1 MRRPR
6 RPSATAHL
14 LAAAL
19 AAALLLPGRPATAA
33 TLQLA
38 GPAGATVSL
47 NGSFMGFLPLAEPLS
62 LPAGHYEL
70 SCEMPGLVPHRES
83 LDLGADDWR
92 HITLR
97 LFPYSRRTAVLS
109 NVALAGLG
117 PRYLGHAT
125 RGWVY
130 SAVEAGGLLVAL
142 GSEMSRSNAQKEY
155 LLALDAYD
163 QGLNADDIATLRAAA
178 DAKYHDVKNAADLR
192 DLGLAAAVGAVVVS
206 IVDAWLSFDGVAAGA
221 GELPQA
227 GAQVSQA
234 AGVSASPSFHSAV
247 RLSF

>member
-6 RPSATAHL
+6 RPSATTPA
-14 LAAAL
+14 LAAIV
-19 AAALLLPGRPATAA
+19 AAALLLPALTAGAA

-38 GPAGATVSL
+38 GPAGASVSL
-47 NGSFMGFLPLAEPLS
+47 NGSFIGFLPQAEPLN

-70 SCEMPGLVPHRES
+70 ACEMPGLIPHREA
-83 LDLGADDWR
+83 LDLGEHDWR

-97 LFPYSRRTAVLS
+97 MLPYSKRTAVLS

-117 PRYLGHAT
+117 PRYLGHST
-125 RGWVY
+125 RGWAY

-155 LLALDAYD
+155 LLALDAYG
-163 QGLNADDIATLRAAA
+163 QALNANDIALLRAAA
-178 DAKYHDVKNAADLR
+178 DAKYHDVKNAANLR
-192 DLGLAAAVGAVVVS
+192 DAGLVAAVGAVVAS
-206 IVDAWLSFDGVAAGA
+206 MVDAWLSFDGVAAGA
-221 GELPQA
+221 GELPRA

-234 AGVSASPSFHSAV
+234 GAATSSPSFHSAV